1 MRESARKVAAGRQGP
16 VHRTTGEIFPGQGEG
31 RVTVYTGTRE
41 SPCGICRPS
50 ARKHGEHIPR
60 TERSPR
66 AREHGEGSG
75 RPSRPRVSDRGD
87 YIPRAKKAPC
97 IGPRGKYS
105 PGKEKPVYTCT
116 GEHGDPRAVYAGL
129 PREGT
134 GKTRRPEK
142 IQPRPPAGTQAVT
155 GKTRNFLTRGPISM
169 VEGSF

>member
-1 MRESARKVAAGRQGP
+1 MRE
-16 VHRTTGEIFPGQGEG
+16 TTGKYSPGKEKPAY
-31 RVTVYTGTRE
+31 RCTRE
-41 SPCGICRPS
+41 HENPRAVYAGL
-50 ARKHGEHIPR
+50 ARESTGNIYPGR
-60 TERSPR
+60 RSPR
-66 AREHGEGSG
+66 ASEHGEGSG
-75 RPSRPRVSDRGD
+75 RPSRPRVSDHGD

-105 PGKEKPVYTCT
+105 PGREKPVYTCT